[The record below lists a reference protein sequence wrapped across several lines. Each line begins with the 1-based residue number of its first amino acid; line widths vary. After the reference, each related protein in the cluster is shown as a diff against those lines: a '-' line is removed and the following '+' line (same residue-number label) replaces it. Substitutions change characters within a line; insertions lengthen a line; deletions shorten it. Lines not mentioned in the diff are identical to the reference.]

1 MTKMPRPERTNSFSQ
16 IVLAN
21 KVDNKSRV
29 IAFDAVA
36 WESQGKNYGAVQKG
50 FLVEGE
56 FVKFGSYQYPKI
68 YSSFEAAAKAT
79 YRIAKERI
87 SNL

>member
-1 MTKMPRPERTNSFSQ
+1 MTDNNRFSQ

-21 KVDNKSRV
+21 KVDKKSRV

-36 WESQGKNYGAVQKG
+36 WEDQGRNYGSVQKG
-50 FLVEGE
+50 FLVDGE

-68 YSSFEAAAKAT
+68 YPSFEIACKAT
-79 YRIAKERI
+79 YKIAKERI
-87 SNL
+87 ANL